1 MYQFSLGLTTTALRP
16 TGVRQPGEHHYALD
30 FILFL
35 DYVAFMQR
43 YIRQIAFTGI
53 GESGQQKLAD
63 SRVAIVGAGAL
74 GTVSANCL
82 ARAGVG
88 FLRLIDK
95 DNVEQINLHR
105 QILYTEKDA
114 EQNVPKAIAA
124 CSCLARANSAIH
136 LVPVVDELNTENID
150 SLFRDVNLVL
160 DAVDNW
166 ETRFLMNK
174 VCRKKS
180 LPWIYCAALG
190 AEGMTMNFLPNDQP
204 CLQCV
209 TPQETLGIQPTC
221 VTVGVLNMASGA
233 IASIQ
238 AAEAVKILLGSPHVR
253 QGLLVA
259 DFWNNRFTTIP
270 FEKDLRCPVCSG

>member
-1 MYQFSLGLTTTALRP
+1 MIRASGI
-16 TGVRQPGEHHYALD
+16 TGIIP
-30 FILFL
+30 
-35 DYVAFMQR
+35 QR
-43 YIRQIAFTGI
+43 YIRQIAFSGM
-53 GESGQQKLAD
+53 GESGQQILGN
-63 SRVAIVGAGAL
+63 SRVVIVGAGAL

-95 DNVEQINLHR
+95 DHVERINLHR
-105 QILYTEKDA
+105 QILYTEENADT
-114 EQNVPKAIAA
+114 NVPKAVAA
-124 CSCLARANSAIH
+124 CSFLVRANSEIQ
-136 LVPVVDELNTENID
+136 LEPVVSELNADNVET
-150 SLFRDVNLVL
+150 LFRDVDLVL

-174 VCRKKS
+174 VCRKKA

-209 TPQETLGIQPTC
+209 VSQETIGIQPTC
-221 VTVGVLNMASGA
+221 VTMGVLNMTTGA

-238 AAEAVKILLGSPHVR
+238 AAEAVKILLGSPFVR
-253 QGLLVA
+253 QGLFVA
-259 DFWNNRFTTIP
+259 DFWNNRFKTIP
-270 FEKDLRCPVCSG
+270 FEKDSHCTVCSKTFAEK